1 MTGGSF
7 GFARF
12 SAIVTVLTYFLI
24 GAMPSMSDEIL
35 LYLVLLGM
43 LMLAVGMLI
52 PSLMRIGQSA
62 DNRQA
67 EDEAYGEEVVE
78 AFRRQLAALDEERRK
93 GAITEVRWQELSD
106 DIRRRMLEE
115 HDAVFHDPN
124 ATALSANG
132 HVSRPLVLGC
142 VVVGM
147 VALSVG
153 FYAAKGA
160 PELIELEKAQH
171 VLSGQAATPDIE
183 HYLAKNSKDGRAWVL
198 LAHRYVESGTY
209 DKALEA
215 YRNACRVNTKVANDP
230 TVMLELAAT
239 LVTVGGDDNFKE
251 AQPIVEK
258 ALEKLPG
265 DNRAL
270 ELLALTATAN
280 QDWKTAADT
289 VARLL
294 EGMSPD
300 TPTYMR
306 YEATLKR
313 LRELAAKK

>member
-1 MTGGSF
+1 
-7 GFARF
+7 
-12 SAIVTVLTYFLI
+12 
-24 GAMPSMSDEIL
+24 MSDEML

-52 PSLMRIGQSA
+52 PSLMRIGQLT

-67 EDEAYGEEVVE
+67 EDEAYGEEIVE
-78 AFRRQLAALDEERRK
+78 AFRRQLAALDEERYK
-93 GAITEVRWQELSD
+93 GAINEGRWQELND

-124 ATALSANG
+124 ATAPAVTTG
-132 HVSRPLVLGC
+132 HVSRILVMGC

-147 VALSVG
+147 VALSIG

-171 VLSGQAATPDIE
+171 VLSGQATTPDIE
-183 HYLAKNSKDGRAWVL
+183 YYLANNPKDGRAWVL
-198 LAHRYVESGTY
+198 LAHQYVESGTY

-230 TVMLELAAT
+230 TVLLELAAT
-239 LVTVGGDDNFKE
+239 LVTVGGHNNFKE

-258 ALEKLPG
+258 AVDKLPG
-265 DNRAL
+265 DKRAL
-270 ELLALTATAN
+270 ELLALTSSAN
-280 QDWKTAADT
+280 QDWKTAANT
-289 VARLL
+289 VSILL

-300 TPTYMR
+300 TPAYVQ
-306 YEATLKR
+306 YEQTLKR
-313 LRELAAKK
+313 LRRLAAQK